1 MFIIKKVV
9 VFLIANFRSLCILH
23 IRILYFIILY
33 YLLYYIIKKHI
44 YFRDIFKLIIN
55 NSHNNFF
62 IFI

>member
-1 MFIIKKVV
+1 MDSSYKNII
-9 VFLIANFRSLCILH
+9 F
-23 IRILYFIILY
+23 
-33 YLLYYIIKKHI
+33 YYIVLFVITKKHI